1 MGQPTAKSEA
11 KAKTKTPASKENAG
25 GRYKVKSLEC
35 A

>member
-11 KAKTKTPASKENAG
+11 KAKTPASKENAG